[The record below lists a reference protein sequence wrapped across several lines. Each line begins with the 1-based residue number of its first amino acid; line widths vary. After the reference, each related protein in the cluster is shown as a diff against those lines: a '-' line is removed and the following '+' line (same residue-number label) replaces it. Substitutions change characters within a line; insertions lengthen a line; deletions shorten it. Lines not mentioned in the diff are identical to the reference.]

1 MTEETAIAEVERK
14 LVTWARV
21 QAMGQARDQEAPQ
34 EFERLLAS
42 VSLDQVGQMLYT
54 SGTSGNPKGVPLTH
68 RNVAV
73 NGLDWLRSNAPL
85 VDEGAVDLLWLPM
98 SHIFGFGE
106 ACLGN
111 TLGFTTYL

>member
-1 MTEETAIAEVERK
+1 
-14 LVTWARV
+14 
-21 QAMGQARDQEAPQ
+21 
-34 EFERLLAS
+34 
-42 VSLDQVGQMLYT
+42 MLYT

-68 RNVAV
+68 RNVGI
-73 NGLDWLRSNAPL
+73 NGLDWLRCNAPL

-111 TLGFTTYL
+111 TLGLDHLPGDPANALARLPEVQPACS